1 MSTIIMSQCW
11 PLQMSATQKA
21 VLISLA
27 DNANDEG
34 VCWPSIAK
42 ICMRTC
48 LSERAVQNAIKWL
61 ASAKIVT
68 VNERTGRSS
77 YFTITPAAYAPPQ
90 EVRPAA
96 GAPTPAGD
104 APPPP
109 QQVHPTPA
117 AGAPRT
123 VKEPQQEPTKEPKKS
138 AAAQLDLSGFPEQPS
153 PAVWADFLKHRK
165 AKRAPLTQTAVNL
178 LAKELSLAAG
188 SGWSVDDALAEAMAA
203 GWQSLKAAWLANRR
217 APPSR
222 HHGLDQRDYG
232 DGSDQTVLVGGL

>member
-90 EVRPAA
+90 EVR
-96 GAPTPAGD
+96 
-104 APPPP
+104 
-109 QQVHPTPA
+109 PA